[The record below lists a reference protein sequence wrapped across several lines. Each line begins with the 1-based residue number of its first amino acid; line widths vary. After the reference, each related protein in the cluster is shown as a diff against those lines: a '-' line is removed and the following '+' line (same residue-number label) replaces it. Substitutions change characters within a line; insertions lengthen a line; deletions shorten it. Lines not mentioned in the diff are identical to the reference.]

1 MQIQQLSVFIENKPG
16 RMAEVTEVL
25 AEANIDIRAIS
36 VADTRDF
43 GILRV
48 IVDKPKE
55 AVEALKA
62 ADAELQLRFS
72 PALGRRAAQYLA
84 RITGGRY
91 DAVAVSRDF
100 SVAARLKGDA
110 QQRDSLYMSA
120 GAADALYLALRLA
133 IVDLTLPA
141 EEPCPIVLDDALASV
156 DAARRG
162 RIMELLEEIA
172 EKRQVI
178 LFTCTDIQPKEE
190 K

>member
-62 ADAELQLRFS
+62 HGMTVTLTKVIAVGIDDKPGAFS
-72 PALGRRAAQYLA
+72 K
-84 RITGGRY
+84 
-91 DAVAVSRDF
+91 AVRLLSNEGFDVEYMYAFISRDKGKAYVIIRLDNGQKAAEALHANGF
-100 SVAARLKGDA
+100 EILSPEAILRHPFAPGAYPVARGQGQGACP
-110 QQRDSLYMSA
+110 QQEKEGVIDF
-120 GAADALYLALRLA
+120 
-133 IVDLTLPA
+133 
-141 EEPCPIVLDDALASV
+141 
-156 DAARRG
+156 G
-162 RIMELLEEIA
+162 R
-172 EKRQVI
+172 
-178 LFTCTDIQPKEE
+178 
-190 K
+190 